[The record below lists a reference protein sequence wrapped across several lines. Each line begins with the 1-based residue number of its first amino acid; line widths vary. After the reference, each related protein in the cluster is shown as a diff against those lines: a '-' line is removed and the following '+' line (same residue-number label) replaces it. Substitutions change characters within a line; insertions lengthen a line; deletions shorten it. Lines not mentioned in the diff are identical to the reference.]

1 MQRKYNTKISRKIM
15 GLVELNEEK
24 SFCASD
30 IYSYILEQ
38 GIKAN
43 LATIYRNLDRLTE
56 MKALIRFK
64 PANSDSFL
72 YRFAGGHR
80 NCHEHLH
87 MQCRECGK
95 IYHLEG
101 DFMKEITE
109 YLERQFGFDLECENS
124 SLSGSCEECK
134 KARL

>member
-1 MQRKYNTKISRKIM
+1 MQRKYNTKISRKII

-30 IYSYILEQ
+30 IYSYLQKQ
-38 GIKAN
+38 GVKAN

-56 MKALIRFK
+56 IKALIRFR

-72 YRFAGGHR
+72 YRFAGENR

-109 YLERQFGFDLECENS
+109 YLAEQFGFDLECENS